1 MAKIL
6 LYDGPS
12 SLGGPMRRAATI
24 LLVAATAAAVAPAA
38 LAKFGISKT
47 RVILPRLRPPESPLM
62 AETVAVEVKADS
74 SDVAGSQLSL
84 VRSRVEDAL
93 RASGLYRLVDRPR
106 DADAVLRVTLS
117 DLRAEVRDEVR
128 LETRRV
134 KIGERQE
141 WDDKKKKNV
150 TKDVYGDRQEPVSWR
165 IADGSLAAVVEV
177 TSPDGTRTS
186 DAGGSYHRQ
195 FKVDGGVPPE
205 AATEESLKAFLV
217 QASADRAIASAT
229 FAPDPVEA
237 LLAVNGELKAGNQL
251 AEAGHFEQALEE
263 WSRHTY
269 KGDTE
274 AARLHNVGVAHEAL
288 AYGMPPYTPEHRTE
302 LEQAKD
308 LYLKAQALDPGEKYF
323 REPSARIQTS
333 LSYAASASLFA
344 SELQQFREE
353 RSERQAT
360 RPQSARPREAAAP
373 QAEAPEPSAVAS
385 PLRNGSFE
393 PALAPWILMGKGNVV
408 SEAGRGRVLEVAPSP
423 QVPVQL
429 RQAIGVDVDANR
441 EAPLSLDYKV
451 LSGEGRIRL
460 IVAYA
465 DATGRER
472 TSTLEVTGGE
482 GPGDWSHWSAD
493 VAGARPRPSRVKEV
507 RIAIE
512 GGTVRLDNVALS
524 VR

>member
-1 MAKIL
+1 
-6 LYDGPS
+6 
-12 SLGGPMRRAATI
+12 MRRAATI
-24 LLVAATAAAVAPAA
+24 LLVAATAVAGAPAA

-47 RVILPRLRPPESPLM
+47 RLVLPRLRPPDSPLL
-62 AETVAVEVKADS
+62 AESVAVDMKADA

-84 VRSRVEDAL
+84 VRGRVEDAL

-106 DADAVLRVTLS
+106 EADAVLRVTLS

-128 LETRRV
+128 FETRRV

-165 IADGSLAAVVEV
+165 IADGSLAGVVEV

-195 FKVDGGVPPE
+195 FKVDDGVPPE

-237 LLAVNGELKAGNQL
+237 LLAVNGELKSGNQL

-263 WSRHTY
+263 WSRRTY
-269 KGDTE
+269 KGDAE
-274 AARLHNVGVAHEAL
+274 AARLHNLGVAHEAL
-288 AYGMPPYTPEHRTE
+288 AYGLPPYTPEHRAQ

-323 REPSARIQTS
+323 RDPSARIQTS
-333 LSYAASASLFA
+333 LSYAASASLFV
-344 SELQQFREE
+344 SELEQFREE
-353 RSERQAT
+353 RSERKT
-360 RPQSARPREAAAP
+360 VRTREAP
-373 QAEAPEPSAVAS
+373 PPRAEALEPSSVGS

-393 PALAPWILMGKGNVV
+393 PALAPWTLSGKGNVV
-408 SEAGRGRVLEVAPSP
+408 TEAGRGRVLEVAPTP
-423 QVPVQL
+423 QAPVQV
-429 RQAIGVDVDANR
+429 RQAIGVDVEADR
-441 EAPLSLDYKV
+441 EAPVSLDYKV
-451 LSGEGRIRL
+451 ISGEGRIRL
-460 IVAYA
+460 VVAYA
-465 DATGRER
+465 DAAGRER

-493 VAGARPRPSRVKEV
+493 VAGVRPRPSRVKEV

-512 GGTVRLDNVALS
+512 GGIVRLDNVALS